1 MLKIKNNRNVIFF
14 KDYKEDKEK
23 YLLAGE
29 TLMEFE
35 AGLGTRVALDM
46 ELYVGVLE
54 SFGTEKYK
62 HWY

>member
-1 MLKIKNNRNVIFF
+1 
-14 KDYKEDKEK
+14 
-23 YLLAGE
+23 
-29 TLMEFE
+29 MEFE